1 MDAEMLEDWINPDID
16 NLVDIIIEREGDE

>member
-16 NLVDIIIEREGDE
+16 KLVDIIIERESDE